1 MVIASNW
8 GTGQVFL
15 EMLYFFLFFIW
26 IWLLIVVFGDI
37 FRSHDLGG
45 FAKAL
50 WVIFVIVV
58 PYLGVFVYLIARGHK
73 MSEHA
78 IEAAQAQD
86 TAQRAYIQNAV
97 GTAPSTA
104 DEIAQL
110 SVLKENGTITDAE
123 FQQAKAK
130 ALNG

>member
-1 MVIASNW
+1 MVVASNW

-50 WVIFVIVV
+50 WVIFVIIV
-58 PYLGVFVYLIARGHK
+58 PYFGVFVYLIARGHK

-86 TAQRAYIQNAV
+86 AAQRSYIQSAA

-104 DEIAQL
+104 DEIARL
-110 SVLKENGTITDAE
+110 AELKANGAITDAE
-123 FQQAKAK
+123 FEQAKAK
-130 ALNG
+130 ALSS